1 MISQSVPGQSFYDS
15 KSFFSLFLVAG
26 TWLRVS
32 LWVAAECATSGD

>member
-15 KSFFSLFLVAG
+15 KSFFLTLVAG

-32 LWVAAECATSGD
+32 LCVAAECATPGD